1 MTQPDGHHATDVI
14 AINPRQ
20 ATSPI
25 TQPERKPIAGRER
38 EQPPHVAELKLPDR
52 IGQGRFRPQ

>member
-1 MTQPDGHHATDVI
+1 MTQPDGHHATDVM
-14 AINPRQ
+14 AINPTQ

-38 EQPPHVAELKLPDR
+38 EQR
-52 IGQGRFRPQ
+52 